1 MKKFIIVLSFFVAVA
16 FGVNY
21 DNSYNDESEYFDN
34 PQEERSIRNQILREA
49 GCKAI
54 YTLSNGRFYCAKLP
68 R

>member
-1 MKKFIIVLSFFVAVA
+1 MKKFILTLSFFVVVA
-16 FGVNY
+16 FGANN
-21 DNSYNDESEYFDN
+21 DNSYNDESGYSDN

-54 YTLSNGRFYCAKLP
+54 YTLSNGRFYCPRLP